1 MNRKKL
7 TIFILIVVVIA
18 GGIIGIVV
26 NSGRSN
32 RKVVSGYSFE
42 ISEKDVIKKKYD
54 GKYLDSFVTVAR
66 VQDNFTIYLE
76 EVSSDRNV
84 YIIDPSDGSTIPME
98 YIDDKFSTKTKLDTD
113 INYGI
118 IIDYSLVGAIR
129 VVEDI
134 NKINEDKL
142 FEEILIG
149 IGCGIEKNK
158 K

>member
-1 MNRKKL
+1 
-7 TIFILIVVVIA
+7 
-18 GGIIGIVV
+18 
-26 NSGRSN
+26 
-32 RKVVSGYSFE
+32 
-42 ISEKDVIKKKYD
+42 
-54 GKYLDSFVTVAR
+54 
-66 VQDNFTIYLE
+66 
-76 EVSSDRNV
+76 
-84 YIIDPSDGSTIPME
+84 ME
-98 YIDDKFSTKTKLDTD
+98 YKDDKFSTKAKLDTD
-113 INYGI
+113 KNYGI

>member
-1 MNRKKL
+1 MNRKKIA
-7 TIFILIVVVIA
+7 IFILLVVVIA

-26 NSGRSN
+26 NSERSS
-32 RKVVSGYSFE
+32 RKIVSGYSFE

-54 GKYLDSFVTVAR
+54 GKYLDSFVTVAK
-66 VQDNFTIYLE
+66 VQDDFTINLE

-84 YIIDPSDGSTIPME
+84 YIIDPSDGSVIPME
-98 YIDDKFSTKTKLDTD
+98 YKDDKFSTKAKLDTD
-113 INYGI
+113 KNYGI

>member
-1 MNRKKL
+1 MNRKIIA
-7 TIFILIVVVIA
+7 IFILLVVVIA

-26 NSGRSN
+26 NSERSN
-32 RKVVSGYSFE
+32 SKIVSGYSFE
-42 ISEKDVIKKKYD
+42 IIEKDVIKKKYD
-54 GKYLDSFVTVAR
+54 GKYLDSFVTVAK
-66 VQDNFTIYLE
+66 VQDDFTINLE

-84 YIIDPSDGSTIPME
+84 YIIDPSDGSVIPME
-98 YIDDKFSTKTKLDTD
+98 YKDDKFSTKAKLDTD
-113 INYGI
+113 KNYGI

>member
-1 MNRKKL
+1 MNRKIIA
-7 TIFILIVVVIA
+7 IFILLVVVIA

-26 NSGRSN
+26 NSERSS
-32 RKVVSGYSFE
+32 RKIVSGYSFE

-54 GKYLDSFVTVAR
+54 GKYLDSFVTVAK
-66 VQDNFTIYLE
+66 VQDDFTINLE

-84 YIIDPSDGSTIPME
+84 YIIDPSDGSVIPMG
-98 YIDDKFSTKTKLDTD
+98 YKDDKFSTKAKLDTD
-113 INYGI
+113 KNYGI

>member
-1 MNRKKL
+1 MNRKIIA
-7 TIFILIVVVIA
+7 IFILLVVVIA

-26 NSGRSN
+26 NSERSS
-32 RKVVSGYSFE
+32 RKIVSGYSFE

-54 GKYLDSFVTVAR
+54 GKYLDSFVTVAK
-66 VQDNFTIYLE
+66 VQDDFTINLE

-84 YIIDPSDGSTIPME
+84 YIIDPSDGSVIPME
-98 YIDDKFSTKTKLDTD
+98 YKDDKFSTKAKLDTD
-113 INYGI
+113 KNYGI